1 MANHR
6 TVIPF
11 ISGQDLLEL
20 ITTEKDLKF
29 HNKDTNKDISVVED
43 FYLDETGFI
52 HNLINEDI
60 LTDCSELGCVDM
72 KLYFKCDCKIKTQK
86 TNDGYY
92 DLTIVNHSFPNEY
105 LTINGLNMN
114 VVKSFSKRI

>member
-1 MANHR
+1 MN
-6 TVIPF
+6 
-11 ISGQDLLEL
+11 LLQQK
-20 ITTEKDLKF
+20 KDLKF
-29 HNKDTNKDISVVED
+29 HNKDINEDISVV
-43 FYLDETGFI
+43 DETGFI
-52 HNLINEDI
+52 HNLITEDI

-105 LTINGLNMN
+105 LTIHGLNMD